1 MTSQINI
8 QHLLWMWC
16 TLLLIAILVYDL
28 LHRHFDIISVWLHQ
42 LDCLS
47 YRELVALF
55 DAVHAVTLST
65 DDTQIRILSYIGIA
79 VVNLCFIIRSA
90 SRIRS

>member
-28 LHRHFDIISVWLHQ
+28 LHRHFDVISVWLQGLLLYIFADNTVLRQ
-42 LDCLS
+42 LLGEEEKIS
-47 YRELVALF
+47 
-55 DAVHAVTLST
+55 
-65 DDTQIRILSYIGIA
+65 Q
-79 VVNLCFIIRSA
+79 
-90 SRIRS
+90 